1 MREIMFDVE
10 TTGLFHDQGDRIIEI
25 GAVEVVNFM
34 PTGETFQ
41 AYVDPGRSVSKETIE
56 ITDITDDM
64 LEGKPKFEDPEIV
77 DKLLAFF
84 GDARIVAHNAKFDHG
99 FLNMELKRCGYDPI
113 PYDRWLDS
121 AAMARTKF
129 PGSPVSLDALCKKF
143 NINSDARTFHGA
155 LLDSQL
161 LAEVYLELNGGRHRT
176 FSFDASDGD
185 DEFGGRRKPAKQR
198 PQPLSSLITEE
209 ERAAHL
215 AFISEFGAKSRW
227 LQSTWD
233 EAEADQG

>member
-56 ITDITDDM
+56 ITGITDDM
-64 LEGKPKFEDPEIV
+64 LAGKPKFDDPSIV
-77 DKLLAFF
+77 DKLLAFI

-99 FLNMELKRCGYDPI
+99 FLNMELKRCGYDEI
-113 PYDRWLDS
+113 PYERWLDS
-121 AAMARTKF
+121 AAMARSKF
-129 PGSPVSLDALCKKF
+129 PGSPVSLDALCKRF
-143 NINSDARTFHGA
+143 NVNSDARTFHGA

-176 FSFDASDGD
+176 FSFDASD
-185 DEFGGRRKPAKQR
+185 DEDGLNGRRRPAQTR
-198 PQPLSSLITEE
+198 PSPLPSPITDEE
-209 ERAAHL
+209 KSAHL
-215 AFISEFGAKSRW
+215 AFIAELGAKSRW
-227 LQSTWD
+227 FQSTWD
-233 EAEADQG
+233 EAENDQA

>member
-41 AYVDPGRSVSKETIE
+41 AYIDPGRSVSKETIE
-56 ITDITDDM
+56 ITGITDDM
-64 LEGKPKFEDPEIV
+64 LHGKPKFEEPEIV

-121 AAMARTKF
+121 AAMARSKF
-129 PGSPVSLDALCKKF
+129 PGSPVSLDALCKRF

-155 LLDSQL
+155 LLDSEI
-161 LAEVYLELNGGRHRT
+161 LADVYLRMTGGQVAMDLAQQLK
-176 FSFDASDGD
+176 SAAQGD
-185 DEFGGRRKPAKQR
+185 EQEGPIKQR
-198 PQPLSSLITEE
+198 DLPIIKASAEE
-209 ERAAHL
+209 LEQHESRL
-215 AFISEFGAKSRW
+215 DIVEESGGACLWRNSQ
-227 LQSTWD
+227 QS
-233 EAEADQG
+233 